1 MSQVG
6 PKLWARAGRAP
17 ARMNEN
23 ASAAAATQ
31 RIIPSL
37 PRAHLDHA
45 ELPLGSVVFDL
56 EASCEIRPEAKAGLL
71 SWPDL
76 LLYVVAVQV

>member
-1 MSQVG
+1 
-6 PKLWARAGRAP
+6 
-17 ARMNEN
+17 MNEN
-23 ASAAAATQ
+23 ASAAAATR

-37 PRAHLDHA
+37 PRAHLEHA